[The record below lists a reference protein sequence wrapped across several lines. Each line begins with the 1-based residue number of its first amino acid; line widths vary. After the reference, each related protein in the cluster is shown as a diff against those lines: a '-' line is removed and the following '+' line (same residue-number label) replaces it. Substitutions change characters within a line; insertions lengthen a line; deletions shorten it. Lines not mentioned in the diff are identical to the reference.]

1 MDFAEF
7 VKYLAGPA
15 ALGAVSTV
23 VMQIVKKFYP
33 TVKDDIAFFVSI
45 FVACAVGVMAHFL
58 VPHLDKIPP
67 EIGSLFFVAVWAASQ
82 VWNRIRKVVEARFPV
97 VPPTP

>member
-1 MDFAEF
+1 
-7 VKYLAGPA
+7 
-15 ALGAVSTV
+15 
-23 VMQIVKKFYP
+23 
-33 TVKDDIAFFVSI
+33 
-45 FVACAVGVMAHFL
+45 VACAVGVMAHFL